1 MPLPTDDLWV
11 RAFHPAPA
19 AAHQLVC
26 LPHAGGSASYYFP
39 VSKALSPDIDVLA
52 VQYPGRQDRAAE
64 PLVDS
69 VHELADR
76 LADVIEPRV
85 DRPLTLFGH
94 SMGAAVAFELAAR
107 LQERGI
113 TAHRLFASGRRAP
126 SLVREGERVH
136 EADDAGVISAMQRLG
151 GVDSAL
157 LEEPELV
164 ALILP
169 SVRNDFRAVE
179 TYRARPVPPLDTP
192 IVALT
197 GDSDPTTSIEEARGW
212 ASHTTAEF
220 ALEIYPGGHFFL
232 TEHLG
237 SVVERIRAELGISL
251 DSPA

>member
-11 RAFHPAPA
+11 RGFHPAPA
-19 AAHQLVC
+19 AAHRLVC
-26 LPHAGGSASYYFP
+26 LPHAGGAASYYFP
-39 VSKALSPDIDVLA
+39 LSKALSPDVDVLA

-76 LADVIEPRV
+76 LADVIAPRV
-85 DRPLTLFGH
+85 DRPLSLFGH
-94 SMGAAVAFELAAR
+94 SMGAAVAFELASR

-136 EADDAGVISAMQRLG
+136 EADDAGVISAMKRLG
-151 GVDSAL
+151 GVDTAL
-157 LEEPELV
+157 FDVPELV
-164 ALILP
+164 ELILP

-179 TYRARPVPPLDTP
+179 TYRARSGPPLDTP

-197 GDSDPTTSIEEARGW
+197 GDDDPTTSVEEARGW
-212 ASHTTAEF
+212 ASHTSVGF
-220 ALEIYPGGHFFL
+220 SLEVYSGGHFFL
-232 TEHLG
+232 NEHMG
-237 SVVERIRAELGISL
+237 AVVGRIRVELGV
-251 DSPA
+251 SP